1 MLTMI
6 FLRSALGT
14 CIYMHKDI
22 IVYLNLY
29 ELILYKFKKNL
40 RVHNILDGTLYDI
53 SQRFHTVSSRHL
65 KSIQKRNHRGPKYA
79 SDLIF
84 LKMRK
89 ADLKFLKTSKFIFHT

>member
-29 ELILYKFKKNL
+29 ELSSLQIQEKSESPT
-40 RVHNILDGTLYDI
+40 TLYDI